1 MAQQPADDGSARR
14 QDDDDDD
21 GINVVAAAAAAAV
34 GPGPAAVAPAGDET
48 AAAAAAARAQ
58 MHVDDTLHLEAQ
70 MEMQAPQPPPPTTP
84 PVMVPVLD
92 QARNFDDERVDGGLK
107 AWLQV
112 AASFALYFNHLYDP
126 PSSFSL
132 PASLLFA
139 ALSPF
144 CPGSMPDKHRRRHDS
159 SMFSPP

>member
-48 AAAAAAARAQ
+48 AAAARAQ
-58 MHVDDTLHLEAQ
+58 MHGEGGSGVDDALHLEAQ
-70 MEMQAPQPPPPTTP
+70 MQMQAPQPPPSTTP
-84 PVMVPVLD
+84 PVMVLD

-132 PASLLFA
+132 RASLLLLTA
-139 ALSPF
+139 LPPLSPGL
-144 CPGSMPDKHRRRHDS
+144 PARQT
-159 SMFSPP
+159 PPPP